1 MVYSKMAISKTGLE
15 TLQWFIFLLASSV
28 ALPIVIGSLY
38 EMDFTEVAGL
48 MQRTFFIVGVASLL
62 QGLVG
67 HRLPIMEGP
76 AGLWIS
82 IFSVMA
88 VTGAQQGMNAGQ
100 TLQSVETAMLFTG
113 GFLILFGAFRL
124 AEKLLP
130 LFTPLVTGSFLFL
143 LTVQL
148 SGTFLKGML
157 GIQQKIEAIH
167 GTEAIIAF
175 ITFFIVLGLSIF
187 ARGWLGN
194 YAVLIGIVIGW
205 VSYGIFVGNT
215 PLETTNMTRFALPE
229 WFAWG
234 APRMDWSVVPIAF
247 ITAVILLSNVV
258 ASVVATSQSVYGKAS
273 YSSKQINRG
282 SAILGVNHGLVGV
295 FSAIANVPL
304 ATSAGFIKMTG
315 QTRKQPFLFASGL
328 LILVAFFPPIVA
340 WISGIPAPIA
350 NAAILATF
358 VQLMGLGLSNI
369 ASEQLDS
376 RRLTIIGVSYLFGIG
391 SMFLPMEVFAELPLL
406 IQNLASNGLLVGT
419 ILVIVLEQ
427 CWRQDRPEV
436 SSTTNKE

>member
-1 MVYSKMAISKTGLE
+1 MDSSNTSISKTGLE

-38 EMDFTEVAGL
+38 EMNFTEVAGL
-48 MQRTFFIVGVASLL
+48 MQRTFFIVGAASLL
-62 QGLVG
+62 QGLLG

-88 VTGAQQGMNAGQ
+88 VTGAQQGMSTGE

-113 GFLILFGAFRL
+113 GFLVLFGVFRL

-143 LTVQL
+143 LTIQL
-148 SGTFLKGML
+148 SGTFLEGML
-157 GIQQKIEAIH
+157 GIQQEVEAIH
-167 GTEAIIAF
+167 GTEAVLAF
-175 ITFFIVLGLSIF
+175 LTFFIVLGLSIF
-187 ARGWLGN
+187 GKGWLGN

-205 VSYGIFVGNT
+205 ISYSIFVGNDSSRT
-215 PLETTNMTRFALPE
+215 PDVAGFSVPE

-234 APRMDWSVVPIAF
+234 APNMDWGVLPIAF

-273 YSSKQINRG
+273 YSSSQINRG
-282 SAILGVNHGLVGV
+282 STILGVNHGLVGM

-315 QTRKQPFLFASGL
+315 QTRKRPFLLASGL
-328 LILVAFFPPIVA
+328 LIIIAFFPPIVA

-358 VQLMGLGLSNI
+358 VQLMGLGLSNV
-369 ASEQLDS
+369 ASEPLDS

-391 SMFLPMEVFAELPLL
+391 CMFLPMEVFAELPVL

-427 CWRQDRPEV
+427 SWRETEK
-436 SSTTNKE
+436 SHAA

>member
-1 MVYSKMAISKTGLE
+1 MNSSHLSLSKTGLE

-28 ALPIVIGSLY
+28 ALPIVIGSIY
-38 EMDFTEVAGL
+38 EMNFTEVAGL

-62 QGLVG
+62 QGLLG

-88 VTGAQQGMNAGQ
+88 VTGSQQGMSNGE
-100 TLQSVETAMLFTG
+100 TLQSVETAMLLTG
-113 GFLILFGAFRL
+113 GFLFLFGVFHL

-143 LTVQL
+143 LTIQL
-148 SGTFLKGML
+148 SGTFLEGML
-157 GIQQKIEAIH
+157 GIQQEIEAIH
-167 GTEAIIAF
+167 GTEAILAF
-175 ITFFIVLGLSIF
+175 LTFFIVLGLSIF
-187 ARGWLGN
+187 GRGWLGN
-194 YAVLIGIVIGW
+194 YAVLIGIVLGW
-205 VSYGIFVGNT
+205 LSYRLFVGNDSAQT
-215 PLETTNMTRFALPE
+215 ADVAGFALPE

-234 APRMDWSVVPIAF
+234 TPNMDWSVIPIAF

-258 ASVVATSQSVYGKAS
+258 ASVVATSQSVYGKAA

-282 SAILGVNHGLVGV
+282 SAVLGVNHGLVGM

-315 QTRKQPFLFASGL
+315 QTRKQPFLYASGL
-328 LILVAFFPPIVA
+328 LILVAFFPPLVA

-369 ASEQLDS
+369 VSEPLDS

-391 SMFLPMEVFAELPLL
+391 CMFLPMEVFAELPLL

-419 ILVIVLEQ
+419 ILVIILEQ
-427 CWRQDRPEV
+427 CWRESREETSGV
-436 SSTTNKE
+436 K

>member
-1 MVYSKMAISKTGLE
+1 MNSSNISFSKTGLE

-38 EMDFTEVAGL
+38 EMSFTEVAGL
-48 MQRTFFIVGVASLL
+48 MQRTFFIVGAASLL
-62 QGLVG
+62 QGLLG

-88 VTGAQQGMNAGQ
+88 VTGAQQGMSTGE
-100 TLQSVETAMLFTG
+100 TLQSVETSMLFTG
-113 GFLILFGAFRL
+113 GFLVIFGVFRL

-130 LFTPLVTGSFLFL
+130 LFTPLATGSFLFL
-143 LTVQL
+143 LTIQL
-148 SGTFLKGML
+148 SGTFLEGML
-157 GIQQKIEAIH
+157 GIQQKVEAIH
-167 GTEAIIAF
+167 GTEAILAF
-175 ITFFIVLGLSIF
+175 LTFFIVLGLSIF
-187 ARGWLGN
+187 GKGWLGN

-205 VSYGIFVGNT
+205 ISYSIFIGNE
-215 PLETTNMTRFALPE
+215 PSQTTEMAGFSVPE

-234 APRMDWSVVPIAF
+234 FPTMDWGVVPIAF

-273 YSSKQINRG
+273 YSSSQINRG
-282 SAILGVNHGLVGV
+282 STVLGVNHGLVGM

-315 QTRKQPFLFASGL
+315 QTRKRPFLYASGL
-328 LILVAFFPPIVA
+328 LIIVAFFPPIVA

-391 SMFLPMEVFAELPLL
+391 CMFLPMEVFAELPVL

-427 CWRQDRPEV
+427 CWRETGTSRPA
-436 SSTTNKE
+436 

>member
-1 MVYSKMAISKTGLE
+1 MNSSNTSISKTGLE

-38 EMDFTEVAGL
+38 EMNFIEVAGL
-48 MQRTFFIVGVASLL
+48 MQRTFFIVGAASLL
-62 QGLVG
+62 QGLLG

-88 VTGAQQGMNAGQ
+88 VTGAQQGMSTGE
-100 TLQSVETAMLFTG
+100 TLRSVETAMLFTG
-113 GFLILFGAFRL
+113 GFLVIFGVFRL

-143 LTVQL
+143 LTIQL
-148 SGTFLKGML
+148 SGTFLEGML
-157 GIQQKIEAIH
+157 GIQQEVEAIH
-167 GTEAIIAF
+167 GTEAILAF
-175 ITFFIVLGLSIF
+175 LTFFIVLGLSIF
-187 ARGWLGN
+187 GKGWLGN

-205 VSYGIFVGNT
+205 ISYSIFVGNEPSQT
-215 PLETTNMTRFALPE
+215 VDVAGFSVPE

-234 APRMDWSVVPIAF
+234 VPNMDWGVVPIAF

-258 ASVVATSQSVYGKAS
+258 ASVVATSQSVYGKPS
-273 YSSKQINRG
+273 YSSSQINRG
-282 SAILGVNHGLVGV
+282 STVLGVNHGLVGM

-315 QTRKQPFLFASGL
+315 QTRKRPFLYASGL
-328 LILVAFFPPIVA
+328 LIIVAFFPPIVA

-358 VQLMGLGLSNI
+358 VQLMGLGLSNV
-369 ASEQLDS
+369 ASEPLDS

-391 SMFLPMEVFAELPLL
+391 CMFLPMEVFAELPVL

-419 ILVIVLEQ
+419 VLVIVLEQ
-427 CWRQDRPEV
+427 CWRETGKSRPA
-436 SSTTNKE
+436 